1 MSWNKNEE
9 ELLKNYEQEM
19 KAEHIMAKDLK
30 PGDKFV
36 RLFEFPGTDR
46 PIIPGSFVR
55 EVSSIREL
63 ETQVRIDYNIGTATC
78 FLDYDAYVLRFK
90 KQEG

>member
-1 MSWNKNEE
+1 MSWNKIEQ

-19 KAEHIMAKDLK
+19 KADCIMAMDLK

-36 RLFEFPGTDR
+36 RLFEYPGTDT
-46 PIIPGSFVR
+46 PLIPGSFVR

-63 ETQVRIDYNIGTATC
+63 ESSIRVDYNINTAAC

>member
-1 MSWNKNEE
+1 MSWSKIEE

-19 KAEHIMAKDLK
+19 KAEHIMAKDLN

-36 RLFEFPGTDR
+36 RLFEYPGTDT
-46 PIIPGSFVR
+46 PLIPGAFVR
-55 EVSSIREL
+55 EVNEMKEL
-63 ETQVRIDYNIGTATC
+63 GDKIAVRYSEGYATC